1 LCVLN
6 GEGTS
11 VTALERVTFHEK
23 GFKKMEFINYRMT
36 SFMVGDVILNGKSLF
51 RNRR

>member
-11 VTALERVTFHEK
+11 VIALEGVTFHEK
-23 GFKKMEFINYRMT
+23 ECKKMEFINYRMT
-36 SFMVGDVILNGKSLF
+36 SFGVGDVILNGKSVF

>member
-1 LCVLN
+1 MCVLN

-11 VTALERVTFHEK
+11 VIALERVTFHEK
-23 GFKKMEFINYRMT
+23 GLKKREFIKYRMT
-36 SFMVGDVILNGKSLF
+36 SFGVGDVILNGKCVF